1 MFICVCL
8 CPSWLLCCTC
18 ASPEIF
24 SCVALGHTVFFVKRQ
39 VVQLVSSVCSWA
51 RGLGCHDFSLVSV
64 EVEKPPP
71 VGPSGILTF
80 SAGDGYVLSWFWCV
94 RVLLCRLP
102 VQLVTRFVQ
111 KGLEFTNSECPLC
124 RLKAYLGLFGCLH
137 HTCNRTLFP
146 FCGCILVKAHLGQS
160 PSHVQQ
166 DSLPILWLFPCVHIR
181 FRQAGVVAVA
191 AVPWSCQGKPF
202 RRASLRRLGGDS

>member
-18 ASPEIF
+18 ASPEIV

-51 RGLGCHDFSLVSV
+51 RGLGCHDSSLVSV

-80 SAGDGYVLSWFWCV
+80 PAGDGYVLSWFWCV

-124 RLKAYLGLFGCLH
+124 RLKAYLGMFGCLH

-146 FCGCILVKAHLGQS
+146 FCGCFLVCISGSARLEWWPCGSEATLG
-160 PSHVQQ
+160 
-166 DSLPILWLFPCVHIR
+166 WLARVHIVQEVSWR
-181 FRQAGVVAVA
+181 
-191 AVPWSCQGKPF
+191 WSRPSC
-202 RRASLRRLGGDS
+202 LL